1 MLETEYLKMLENEYL
16 TMFSNEG
23 KIRVCVK
30 FKDFDG
36 MIAKRT
42 MQAEEIARLVLPDSG
57 EFMKSMLFD
66 DWPFEIMKYVIE
78 PQKNTLTI
86 HARKI

>member
-1 MLETEYLKMLENEYL
+1 MENEYL

-36 MIAKRT
+36 TVAERT
-42 MQAEEIARLVLPDSG
+42 MHAEEIARLVSPDSG
-57 EFMKSMLFD
+57 EFMKSMSFD
-66 DWPFEIMKYVIE
+66 EWPFEILKYVIE